1 MELLIIKNMKKLIKI
16 TFALMFAV
24 VVAKAQ
30 DSKITPAAKG
40 VTYGEKTTAKG
51 AIPVTKLAAKMGEAE
66 TLETKISGKVLEV
79 CTSKG
84 CWLKL
89 ENANG
94 ETTRV
99 TFKDYGFFMPKDIV
113 GKTVVLEGISK
124 KETTSVDE
132 LKHYAEDAK
141 KSKEEIA
148 KITEPKKEIKFE
160 AKGVLVM

>member
-1 MELLIIKNMKKLIKI
+1 MKKYIKL
-16 TFALMFAV
+16 TLALVFAV
-24 VVAKAQ
+24 IVAKAQ
-30 DSKITPAAKG
+30 EPVSAAKG
-40 VTYGEKTTAKG
+40 VTYGEKITAKG
-51 AIPVTKLAAKMGEAE
+51 AFPVTKLAAKMGDAE

-79 CTSKG
+79 CTKKG
-84 CWLKL
+84 CWIKL
-89 ENANG
+89 GNAAG

-113 GKTVVLEGISK
+113 GKTIVLEGISK
-124 KETTSVDE
+124 QEITSVDE

-148 KITEPKKEIKFE
+148 KITDPKKEIKFE

>member
-1 MELLIIKNMKKLIKI
+1 MKKYIKL
-16 TFALMFAV
+16 TFVLVFAV
-24 VVAKAQ
+24 VIANAQ
-30 DSKITPAAKG
+30 EPVSAAKG
-40 VTYGEKTTAKG
+40 VTYGEKITAKG
-51 AIPVTKLAAKMGEAE
+51 AFPVTKLAAKMGEAS
-66 TLETKISGKVLEV
+66 TLETKISGKVVEV

-84 CWLKL
+84 CWIKL
-89 ENANG
+89 ENAAG

-124 KETTSVDE
+124 KEVTSVDE

-141 KSKEEIA
+141 KSKEAIA

-160 AKGVLVM
+160 AKGVLVI

>member
-1 MELLIIKNMKKLIKI
+1 MKNYIKL
-16 TFALMFAV
+16 TFALVFAV
-24 VVAKAQ
+24 VIANAQ
-30 DSKITPAAKG
+30 EPVSAVKG
-40 VTYGEKTTAKG
+40 VTYGEKITAKG
-51 AIPVTKLAAKMGEAE
+51 AFPVTKLAAKMGEAS
-66 TLETKISGKVLEV
+66 TLETKISGKVVEV

-84 CWLKL
+84 CWIKI
-89 ENANG
+89 ENAAG

-124 KETTSVDE
+124 KEVTSVDE

-160 AKGVLVM
+160 AKGVLVI